1 MKSVIKNIVLNA
13 AQRAF
18 ENGLLP
24 SSVIPEM
31 EIESPRHENHGD
43 FSTNFA
49 MVSASVQKI
58 SPRKI
63 AEAII
68 SSIEDSDQILE
79 KTEIAGP
86 GFINFFLAPNA
97 WYPSVQKIH
106 EQGEDFGRSN
116 IGQGKKVQ
124 VEFVSANPT
133 GPLHI
138 GHGRGAAVGDAVGNI
153 LAFSGFDVQKEYY
166 INDSGRQ
173 IRTLGRSVWLR
184 LSQLLGS
191 EVDFPEECYQG
202 DYIQDIAQ
210 EISQI
215 TTISQLTKGKEA
227 SHTGDV
233 GNGTRDGGA
242 SDKTGHQP
250 AIKIGD
256 YLLGKPEAEAVDICA
271 KYAADKIMDG
281 IREDLADF
289 GVQFDQWFSE
299 QSLYDSGRVQDAIK
313 EFQAKEVIYEKD
325 GALWFKTEHFGDEKD
340 RVVVRNNGLTTYF
353 ASDIAYHME
362 KFNRGFDRVIDV
374 WGADHHGYINRINAS
389 IEASGR
395 KREQFNVILVQL
407 VNLLRGGQPVAMS
420 TRSGEFVT
428 LKEIVDE
435 VGKDAARFIFLSR
448 SYESGLD
455 FDLEV
460 AKQQTAENPV
470 YYVQYVHARIVGI
483 VTKACEQG
491 IISDATDISSAHNS
505 SLNLRLLVE
514 PEELNLIKILASFP
528 EMVEKSALALHP
540 HVIFTYLMS
549 LASAFHGYYN
559 RHKVITDHK
568 ELTLARLCL
577 VSSVKRVINNALK
590 LLGVSA
596 PERM

>member
-1 MKSVIKNIVLNA
+1 MKSVIKNILLNA
-13 AQRAF
+13 ALRAF
-18 ENGLLP
+18 KDGLLP
-24 SSVIPEM
+24 SSLIPEM
-31 EIESPRHENHGD
+31 EIESTRHENHGD

-49 MVSASVQKI
+49 MVSASVQKMP
-58 SPRKI
+58 PRKI
-63 AEAII
+63 AEALLL
-68 SSIEDSDQILE
+68 SIEDPDQILE
-79 KTEIAGP
+79 KREIAGP
-86 GFINFFLAPNA
+86 GFINFFLAPGA
-97 WYPSVQKIH
+97 WYPFVQKIH
-106 EQGEDFGRSN
+106 HLGGDFGRSD
-116 IGQGKKVQ
+116 IGQGKRVQ

-184 LSQLLGS
+184 LCQILGM
-191 EVDFPEECYQG
+191 EIDFPEDCYQG
-202 DYIQDIAQ
+202 DYIREIAH
-210 EISQI
+210 EVSQI
-215 TTISQLTKGKEA
+215 TTVSALTGGMA
-227 SHTGDV
+227 AAQ
-233 GNGTRDGGA
+233 RDQIADLKMDGRATSMEG
-242 SDKTGHQP
+242 QEP
-250 AIKIGD
+250 AVRMGD
-256 YLLGKPEAEAVDICA
+256 YLLGRPEAEAVDICA
-271 KYAADKIMDG
+271 KYAADKILDG
-281 IREDLADF
+281 IRDDLSEF
-289 GVQFDQWFSE
+289 GVQFDRWFSE
-299 QSLYDSGRVQDAIK
+299 QSLYDSGKVQEAIK
-313 EFQAKEVIYEKD
+313 ELRSREVIYEKD
-325 GALWFKTEHFGDEKD
+325 GALWFKTEQFGDEKD
-340 RVVVRNNGLTTYF
+340 RVVVRSNGLTTYF
-353 ASDIAYHME
+353 ASDIAYHMD
-362 KFNRGFDRVIDV
+362 KFSRGFDRVIDV
-374 WGADHHGYINRINAS
+374 WGADHHGYINRLNAS

-395 KREQFNVILVQL
+395 NREQFDVILVQL

-435 VGKDAARFIFLSR
+435 VGKDAARFLFLSR

-470 YYVQYVHARIVGI
+470 YYVQYVHARIAGI

-491 IISDATDISSAHNS
+491 IISDPSEISSASNL

-514 PEELNLIKILASFP
+514 QEEFNLIKILASFP
-528 EMVEKSALALHP
+528 EVVEKSALALHP

-577 VSSVKRVINNALK
+577 VSSVKKVIFNALK